1 VRGYAL
7 IRASPASREL
17 SRREA
22 GRYNA
27 RRAWKI
33 RTREMVIMNSRNF
46 RIFVVASSL
55 GLVAGCR
62 QELAHRHPRVHC
74 RRRSH
79 SRRHRRITRPAEQSA
94 QVKPRTSILGAW
106 KLNRDESDDP
116 RKKMQDARGA
126 DNGRG
131 GGGGGGRGGVRMG
144 IPGMGGGPYGGGRR
158 GGGGGGNESDEDRQQ
173 MQQVLGPTSALTVAE
188 AKKDV
193 EIDVF
198 DDQQRK
204 TAIFTDGRKLQ
215 KTKDS
220 TTQEIAAHWDGNR
233 LVTDEKTPKGQK
245 MSRMYEL
252 SYDGT
257 QLYETLQLTR
267 GRSSS
272 QISIRYVYDQ
282 AKQQRRTL
290 RPRGHKP
297 LRNLQFCYWRAT
309 ASH

>member
-1 VRGYAL
+1 
-7 IRASPASREL
+7 
-17 SRREA
+17 
-22 GRYNA
+22 
-27 RRAWKI
+27 
-33 RTREMVIMNSRNF
+33 MVIMNSRNF
-46 RIFVVASSL
+46 RIFVAASSL
-55 GLVAGCR
+55 GLFVAGWPAGAGA
-62 QELAHRHPRVHC
+62 QAPAGPLPAAQPQPP
-74 RRRSH
+74 S
-79 SRRHRRITRPAEQSA
+79 SPDARPAEQA
-94 QVKPRTSILGAW
+94 APVKPRTSILGGW

-131 GGGGGGRGGVRMG
+131 GGGRGGVRMG
-144 IPGMGGGPYGGGRR
+144 IPGMGGGPYGGRR
-158 GGGGGGNESDEDRQQ
+158 GGGGNESDAERQQ
-173 MQQVLGPTSALTVAE
+173 MQQVLAPTNALTVAE

-245 MSRMYEL
+245 MSRTYEL

-257 QLYETLQLTR
+257 QLYETLR
-267 GRSSS
+267 VAHGRSDS
-272 QISIRYVYDQ
+272 QVSIRYVYDQ
-282 AKQQRRTL
+282 AEARTANSEPT
-290 RPRGHKP
+290 RH
-297 LRNLQFCYWRAT
+297 
-309 ASH
+309 

>member
-1 VRGYAL
+1 MRL

-27 RRAWKI
+27 RCAWKI
-33 RTREMVIMNSRNF
+33 RTREMVIMKSRNF

-55 GLVAGCR
+55 GLLVTGWPAGASA
-62 QELAHRHPRVHC
+62 QAPAGPLPAAQPQPP
-74 RRRSH
+74 S
-79 SRRHRRITRPAEQSA
+79 SPDARPAEQSA
-94 QVKPRTSILGAW
+94 PVKPRTSILGAW

-126 DNGRG
+126 DSGR
-131 GGGGGGRGGVRMG
+131 GGGGGGRGGVRLG

-158 GGGGGGNESDEDRQQ
+158 GGGGNESDQDREQ
-173 MQQVLGPTSALTVAE
+173 MQEVLTPSRSLTVAE

-198 DDQQRK
+198 DDQEHK
-204 TAIFTDGRKLQ
+204 TALFTDGRKVQ
-215 KTKDS
+215 KAKDNNN
-220 TTQEIAAHWDGNR
+220 QEIAARWDGNR

-245 MSRMYEL
+245 MSRTYEL

-257 QLYETLQLTR
+257 QLYETLR
-267 GRSSS
+267 VAHGRSGS
-272 QISIRYVYDQ
+272 QVSIRYVYDQ
-282 AKQQRRTL
+282 AEARTANSEPT
-290 RPRGHKP
+290 RH
-297 LRNLQFCYWRAT
+297 
-309 ASH
+309 

>member
-1 VRGYAL
+1 
-7 IRASPASREL
+7 
-17 SRREA
+17 
-22 GRYNA
+22 
-27 RRAWKI
+27 
-33 RTREMVIMNSRNF
+33 MVIMNSRNF
-46 RIFVVASSL
+46 FRIFVAASGLGLLVASWP
-55 GLVAGCR
+55 AGAGA
-62 QELAHRHPRVHC
+62 QAPAGPLPAAQPQPP
-74 RRRSH
+74 S
-79 SRRHRRITRPAEQSA
+79 SPDARPAEQSA
-94 QVKPRTSILGAW
+94 PVKPRTSILGAW

-131 GGGGGGRGGVRMG
+131 GGGRGGVRMG

-158 GGGGGGNESDEDRQQ
+158 GGGGGGNESDDDRQQ
-173 MQQVLGPTSALTVAE
+173 MQQVLTPTSALTVAE

-257 QLYETLQLTR
+257 QLYETLR
-267 GRSSS
+267 VAHGRSGS
-272 QISIRYVYDQ
+272 QVSIRYVYDQ
-282 AKQQRRTL
+282 AEARTANSEPT
-290 RPRGHKP
+290 RH
-297 LRNLQFCYWRAT
+297 
-309 ASH
+309 